1 MIKRTV
7 TENPLRLSTKDKNV
21 FSKFLFALETEWQTH
36 GFLVNSIQPNPKQ
49 EKLFLFGFPYYLMQR
64 NFLQHLYIK
73 LFSLTSGY
81 LSANHR
87 SANWF
92 SNKNNG

>member
-7 TENPLRLSTKDKNV
+7 TENPLRLTTKYKNV

-36 GFLVNSIQPNPKQ
+36 GFLVNCIQPNPNQ

-64 NFLQHLYIK
+64 KFFITSLHQTSQFDIWIFIRKPPFRK
-73 LFSLTSGY
+73 LVL
-81 LSANHR
+81 
-87 SANWF
+87 
-92 SNKNNG
+92 K

>member
-7 TENPLRLSTKDKNV
+7 TENPSRLSTKYKNV

-36 GFLVNSIQPNPKQ
+36 GFLINGIQPNQKQ

-64 NFLQHLYIK
+64 NFFTTSLHQTFQFDIWIFIRKPPFCK
-73 LFSLTSGY
+73 LVL
-81 LSANHR
+81 
-87 SANWF
+87 
-92 SNKNNG
+92 K